1 MNLAGITDWPGWGF
15 WGIPIGVF
23 VGAAGFWAARR
34 YGDSGRRL
42 FYWIDGTTGLVRK
55 ISHGIEVTHNGKPL
69 KDPVLSKL
77 VLEAPNRRDINE
89 GDYSKARP
97 LTFVFDRP
105 VVAILDSQYL
115 PKDCPPPE
123 LCITDHQLAI
133 GPDPLHAGAR
143 LSVSLLFEG
152 RPSVE
157 TPVRTLADVKL
168 ISGEPRRMPLVPW
181 WIFPFGAVFSAV
193 LALIP
198 IMAPYKHG
206 SSVLGTTIAA
216 AILGGLTTYLTYL
229 LAFAL
234 RTRQQRKDDL
244 ARVEPREA
252 PGA

>member
-97 LTFVFDRP
+97 LTFVFDRSYPFAQLYAPPRKQFVAIEPMTATVDALGAGTAP
-105 VVAILDSQYL
+105 VVD
-115 PKDCPPPE
+115 
-123 LCITDHQLAI
+123 
-133 GPDPLHAGAR
+133 AGDR
-143 LSVSLLFEG
+143 FQ
-152 RPSVE
+152 
-157 TPVRTLADVKL
+157 
-168 ISGEPRRMPLVPW
+168 
-181 WIFPFGAVFSAV
+181 
-193 LALIP
+193 
-198 IMAPYKHG
+198 
-206 SSVLGTTIAA
+206 
-216 AILGGLTTYLTYL
+216 
-229 LAFAL
+229 
-234 RTRQQRKDDL
+234 TR
-244 ARVEPREA
+244 
-252 PGA
+252 